1 MEMPFAFQAMNTD
14 FLVDGVSEAAAIAVQ
29 ERVKAA
35 EAMFSRFAPDS
46 EINRINHRIEEWTA
60 VSPLTYDLLF
70 DAVTAFRATEGL
82 FNPFLGLAMNKLGY
96 DRSFELLQ
104 KDSAQ
109 VDVNG
114 WRRREAEENRRIV
127 ESPTS
132 SIVPLELDPQQ
143 QAAKL
148 QSGFALDVG
157 GIAKGWTAQRAADG
171 LMAQGVQS
179 GLVDAG
185 GDVVL
190 WGKESKQGVW
200 GIGVADP
207 MGSDEDIADL
217 WCEDLTAMAT
227 SSIVKRSWQA
237 PGRGAVHHI
246 IDPRTGISAQS
257 DLLQVTVLA
266 RDLSVAEQ
274 YAKCLIVLG
283 SVIGF
288 PWITKRQPQLAYIG
302 VQRDGLIRVSD
313 NLDLYAKEW
322 EVKKHVEWNNPK
334 H

>member
-1 MEMPFAFQAMNTD
+1 METPFAFQAMNTD
-14 FLVDGVSEAAAIAVQ
+14 FLVDGVSEAAAIAVK
-29 ERVKAA
+29 ERVRAA
-35 EAMFSRFAPDS
+35 EAMFSRFVPDS
-46 EINRINHRIEEWTA
+46 EINRINHRTEEWTA

-70 DAVTAFRATEGL
+70 DAVAAFRATEGL

-104 KDSAQ
+104 KDSVQ

-114 WRRREAEENRRIV
+114 WRRQKAGEDRRII
-127 ESPTS
+127 ESPAS
-132 SIVPLELDPQQ
+132 SIVPLEIDPQQ
-143 QAAKL
+143 QSAKL

-171 LMAQGVQS
+171 LMAQGARS

-190 WGKESKQGVW
+190 WGKEAKQEVW
-200 GIGVADP
+200 GIGVANP
-207 MGSDEDIADL
+207 MGSGEDIADL
-217 WCEDLTAMAT
+217 WCEGLTAMAT

-237 PGRGAVHHI
+237 PGQVAVHHI
-246 IDPRTGISAQS
+246 IDPRTGVSAQS